1 MKWLVV
7 LALVALVAW
16 AGRRQEVKDA
26 EKKGLPP
33 PPDEDEPAAGET
45 KDKPVS

>member
-16 AGRRQEVKDA
+16 AGRRHEVKQE
-26 EKKGLPP
+26 EKQKNNPP
-33 PPDEDEPAAGET
+33 PPL
-45 KDKPVS
+45 